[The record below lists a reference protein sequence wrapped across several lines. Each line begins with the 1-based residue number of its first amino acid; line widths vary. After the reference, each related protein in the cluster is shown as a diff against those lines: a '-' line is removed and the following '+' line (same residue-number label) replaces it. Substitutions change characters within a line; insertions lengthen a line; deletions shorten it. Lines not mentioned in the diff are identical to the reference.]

1 MICIHCTS
9 ISIGNYVRDLPTNK
23 QKIAKRQNG
32 TERAREWKSET
43 RKRNAPKNKMWSE
56 FFRKPTIQNWVLQKE
71 FVSDPELDCYMLYGQ
86 ARIHTH
92 THIENWDTVR
102 HNIIKQYLC
111 GECECVRSEPA
122 RKILLSFLAA
132 HLKQKHT
139 LSQTDCLDIVHT
151 VLVQIQIDRFHFC
164 HFFISYNYYYYYYF
178 WIHFCVFFMVE
189 WDDFEKKRVTW
200 DKIIQWTKFM
210 RHLRLRREKNKRN
223 QFHRLRF
230 SYL

>member
-1 MICIHCTS
+1 MKRVLPKAHDTKLGVAERIC
-9 ISIGNYVRDLPTNK
+9 VRSRIRL
-23 QKIAKRQNG
+23 
-32 TERAREWKSET
+32 
-43 RKRNAPKNKMWSE
+43 
-56 FFRKPTIQNWVLQKE
+56 
-71 FVSDPELDCYMLYGQ
+71 LYGQ

-139 LSQTDCLDIVHT
+139 LSQTDCLDSVHT

-178 WIHFCVFFMVE
+178 WIHFCVFYGRMRWFR
-189 WDDFEKKRVTW
+189 KKRVTW

-210 RHLRLRREKNKRN
+210 RKKQNKSISSTSLFISIGTDIRISLFEKKTVLWSRT
-223 QFHRLRF
+223 F
-230 SYL
+230 STRKTIFSTRCY